1 MRILIIEDD
10 EKLCE
15 AMRFALEMEGY
26 IADVCHDGDDGFR
39 WAREQAHD
47 LILLDQARGRT
58 YGNPACKPR
67 ANLASFYAADT
78 CLGTGCGSGGR
89 QS

>member
-39 WAREQAHD
+39 WARSCWTECC
-47 LILLDQARGRT
+47 R
-58 YGNPACKPR
+58 PR
-67 ANLASFYAADT
+67 MA
-78 CLGTGCGSGGR
+78 
-89 QS
+89 